1 MDPLVRCPIGL
12 GKRIAS
18 GAVRQKVRFSG
29 GQVMGRGVA
38 PRAVR
43 SWVMS
48 VISPC

>member
-18 GAVRQKVRFSG
+18 GAVRQKARFSA
-29 GQVMGRGVA
+29 GQVVGSGVA
-38 PRAVR
+38 SRAAR
-43 SWVMS
+43 SWVIR